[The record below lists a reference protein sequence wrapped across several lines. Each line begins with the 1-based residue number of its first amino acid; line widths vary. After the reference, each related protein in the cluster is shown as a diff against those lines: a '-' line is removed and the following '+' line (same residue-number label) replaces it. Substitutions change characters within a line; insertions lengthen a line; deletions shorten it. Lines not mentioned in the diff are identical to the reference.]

1 MSWRPLSPR
10 YRPLT
15 FAATLLLAVSVL
27 IVAAAA
33 QWVTVRARVETDA
46 LAAEQAEQQTR
57 QLAAELQKFR
67 LLPVALSEYP
77 DLHAVLDGGGPKV
90 VASLNGKLESLAN
103 QTDAAEIY
111 VIGRNGRTLAAS
123 NWREP
128 GSFVGQNFSFRPYFR
143 NALTKGTAELFA
155 VGTVTGRPGFFIAR
169 RIDEGARALGVIVVK
184 IDFSDMEA
192 QWSRDSGPTMVAES
206 HGVVIITGRRSWRFR
221 ALHTLSA
228 AERED
233 LRRTMQFGSLPLTP
247 LLTRTEAHND
257 IRLPDDDEGLYRA
270 VTKSPV
276 IQGTRLYHFEPLTP
290 ARARA
295 GADARLLA
303 LAGLAIAAF
312 IFAIY
317 WRVHVGRLA
326 QTDRRNLLEKE
337 VSLRTAE
344 LQEANSRLQSESQ
357 RRMAAD
363 ARWRAA
369 REGLAQANRLGVIG
383 QITTGIAHEINQPVA
398 AIRAFA
404 ENARG
409 HLKAKDADRTAAS
422 LTDIMELTD
431 RIGRI
436 TMELRNFA
444 RRGTPVV
451 HAAPLSAA
459 VDGAILL
466 IADRIRAQRVTLEW
480 AGLETE
486 IAVVA
491 DKMRLEQI
499 LINLIQ
505 NALDALCDTRNPRI
519 AILVEAEESVVV
531 TVADNGPGVPASM
544 VGNLFTPFATSKP
557 DGLGLGLG
565 IARDIAREFGGSLVK
580 TASPL
585 GGAAFRL
592 TLRRAS

>member
-1 MSWRPLSPR
+1 MSWRPFSPR

-15 FAATLLLAVSVL
+15 LAATLLLAVFVL

-33 QWVTVRARVETDA
+33 QWVTLRARVETDA
-46 LAAEQAEQQTR
+46 VAAEQAEQHTR

-90 VASLNGKLESLAN
+90 VESLNGKLESLAD

-111 VIGRNGRTLAAS
+111 VIDRDGRTLAAS

-143 NALTKGTAELFA
+143 NALANGTAELFA

-169 RIDEGARALGVIVVK
+169 RIDEGPRALGVIVVK
-184 IDFSDMEA
+184 IDFADMEK
-192 QWSRDSGPTMVAES
+192 QWSRDSGATMVVES
-206 HGVVIITGRRSWRFR
+206 HGIIIITGRDDWRFR
-221 ALHTLSA
+221 ALHPLSA
-228 AERED
+228 SERED
-233 LRRTMQFGSLPLTP
+233 LRRTMQFGSLPLA
-247 LLTRTEAHND
+247 LLRTRTEAHSD
-257 IRLPDDDEGLYRA
+257 IKLPDEQDPYRVA
-270 VTKSPV
+270 MKSPV
-276 IQGTRLYHFEPLTP
+276 IEGSRLYHFEPLAP

-295 GADARLLA
+295 AADARLLA
-303 LAGLAIAAF
+303 LAGLVIVF
-312 IFAIY
+312 STFAVY
-317 WRVHVGRLA
+317 WRVHTGRLA
-326 QTDRRNLLEKE
+326 QIDRRNLLEKE

-344 LQEANSRLQSESQ
+344 LQEANSRLRSEHQ
-357 RRMAAD
+357 RRMTAD

-369 REGLAQANRLGVIG
+369 REELAQANRLGVIG

-409 HLKAKDADRTAAS
+409 HLKREDTVRTAAS
-422 LTDIMELTD
+422 LADIVELTD

-436 TMELRNFA
+436 TTELRNFA

-451 HAAPLSAA
+451 REAPLGGA

-466 IADRIRAQRVTLEW
+466 IADRIRAEGVTLDW
-480 AGLETE
+480 TGLKTE

-505 NALDALCDTRNPRI
+505 NALDAVRDTPNPRI
-519 AILVEAEESVVV
+519 AIQVEADESVAV
-531 TVADNGPGVPASM
+531 TVADNGPGVSPAM
-544 VGNLFTPFATSKP
+544 AGNLFTPFATSKP

-565 IARDIAREFGGSLVK
+565 IARDIAREFGGSLAK
-580 TASPL
+580 AASPL

>member
-15 FAATLLLAVSVL
+15 LAATLLLAVSVL
-27 IVAAAA
+27 IIAAAA
-33 QWVTVRARVETDA
+33 KWVSVRARVETDA

-111 VIGRNGRTLAAS
+111 VIARNGRTLAAS

-143 NALTKGTAELFA
+143 NALTRGTAELFA

-169 RIDEGARALGVIVVK
+169 RIDEGARTLGVIVVK

-206 HGVVIITGRRSWRFR
+206 HGVVIITGRSSWRFR
-221 ALHTLSA
+221 ALHPLSA
-228 AERED
+228 SERED
-233 LRRTMQFGSLPLTP
+233 LRSTMQFGSLPLTP
-247 LLTRTEAHND
+247 LLTQTEAHND
-257 IRLPDDDEGLYRA
+257 VRLSDDEGLYRA

-276 IQGTRLYHFEPLTP
+276 IQGTRLYHFQPLAP

-295 GADARLLA
+295 AADARLLA
-303 LAGLAIAAF
+303 LAGLISVVF

-344 LQEANSRLQSESQ
+344 LQAANNRLRSESQ

-409 HLKAKDADRTAAS
+409 HLKAEDTARTAAS
-422 LTDIMELTD
+422 ITDIIDLTD

-451 HAAPLSAA
+451 HAAPKA
-459 VDGAILL
+459 
-466 IADRIRAQRVTLEW
+466 
-480 AGLETE
+480 
-486 IAVVA
+486 
-491 DKMRLEQI
+491 
-499 LINLIQ
+499 
-505 NALDALCDTRNPRI
+505 
-519 AILVEAEESVVV
+519 
-531 TVADNGPGVPASM
+531 
-544 VGNLFTPFATSKP
+544 
-557 DGLGLGLG
+557 
-565 IARDIAREFGGSLVK
+565 
-580 TASPL
+580 
-585 GGAAFRL
+585 
-592 TLRRAS
+592 